1 MKKSN
6 QLLFAIVMLA
16 LASPLFAQKEDLTK
30 DTVFFIQQ
38 AKLYQRWLEH
48 NGLGKTLHVKTIE
61 VEPQQIAL
69 YLAFPTENA
78 DSVSAAWMQLKKDYA
93 AQNTGLSLEQ
103 ELFYKMLHMM
113 EVRQS
118 AANVQLYD
126 TYDTRKEPCFYR
138 GIYVKDGVFK
148 IDTGGCKSKRMD
160 VYISPGDLSGAKK
173 HSVEAFQKQFTQEY
187 VFDKIHRYARQRYER
202 KTCENRTP
210 VVSPQQ
216 IDGNMMRFDV
226 VDLCKEVLKDE
237 QNSSICAFLSKYVKP
252 CNWIKREKLT
262 LTFIYQSNSNGFLLK
277 CEVEGKVGSGFYDE
291 VGRGGYL
298 DMEID
303 FDGYLTDYA
312 NKLQYELKQAIL
324 K

>member
-6 QLLFAIVMLA
+6 QLLSAIVMLA
-16 LASPLFAQKEDLTK
+16 LASPLFAQKEDLTQ
-30 DTVFFIQQ
+30 DTVFFRQQ

-187 VFDKIHRYARQRYER
+187 VFDKIHRYAKQRYEK

-210 VVSPQQ
+210 KVSPQQ

-226 VDLCKEVLKDE
+226 TDLCREVLKDE
-237 QNSSICAFLSKYVKP
+237 QNSSICSFLSKYVKP

-262 LTFIYQSNSNGFLLK
+262 LTFIYQSNDNGFLLK